1 MRPIN
6 LSEIQHLN
14 SIQKENLISIYLNTH
29 RFGKEVNENVDAS
42 NLKSQLQKAKEIL
55 KNKNKHESEIEKQ
68 LSPAYKLIEDSGFW
82 THQLDGLA
90 IFISDDFFEY
100 HQLPYKVETT
110 TFISDRFL
118 LKPLL
123 YSFSDNKIYYI
134 LTLSLDKIRLLEATE
149 YGIHELDLE
158 KILPEGVNEVLSYYQ
173 FEQSLQMRSQQ
184 IGTTGNDKIY
194 HGQGGG
200 KADNTPYIKEYFRKV
215 NDELSRF
222 FSSSN
227 QSQMVLAGVEY
238 LIPIYKEI
246 NSLANLA
253 DNFINGNHD
262 HTKPGDLHE
271 KANEIMKPYQLEL
284 QKKRVEKYNQLAG
297 SGKTSY
303 DLEEI
308 VKAAVNGRVEALF
321 LAKNATRWGKLQNEN
336 EPKVE
341 IHQEYHDDDN
351 DLLDLSAVNTILN
364 SGETYFVDKEQ
375 IPEDTIDTDYAAVFR
390 Y

>member
-1 MRPIN
+1 MRPIS

-14 SIQKENLISIYLNTH
+14 DIKSDSLISIYLDTH
-29 RFGKEVNENVDAS
+29 RYGKEVKEFQDAK
-42 NLKSQLQKAKEIL
+42 NLKSSLQKISSIL
-55 KNKNKHESEIEKQ
+55 KDKGLNEDKIDNLLQ
-68 LSPAYKLIEDSGFW
+68 PAYKLVEDNDFW
-82 THQLDGLA
+82 HHQLDGLA
-90 IFISDDFFEY
+90 IFMAEDFFEY
-100 HQLPYKVETT
+100 HRLPYHVQST
-110 TFISDRFL
+110 SMVSNRFL

-123 YSFSDNKIYYI
+123 YSFSDNNIYYI
-134 LTLSLDKIRLLEATE
+134 LTLSLDKVRLLEATE

-184 IGTTGNDKIY
+184 VGTQGSNKIY

-200 KADNTPYIKEYFRKV
+200 KVDNTPYIKEYFRKV

-227 QSQMVLAGVEY
+227 PSQMVLAGVEY
-238 LIPIYKEI
+238 LIPIFKEVNAI
-246 NSLANLA
+246 GNLA
-253 DNFINGNHD
+253 DDFINGNHD
-262 HTKPGDLHE
+262 ETKPGELHK
-271 KANEIMKPYQLEL
+271 KANEIMQPFQQDLK
-284 QKKRVEKYNQLAG
+284 KKREDKYNRLAG

-308 VKAAVNGRVEALF
+308 VKAAVNGRIEALF
-321 LAKNATRWGKLQNEN
+321 LAKNATKWGKLENIN

-341 IHQEYHDDDN
+341 VHQEYHDDDN

-364 SGETYFVDKEQ
+364 SGETYFVEKGQ
-375 IPEDTIDTDYAAVFR
+375 IPEGTVDTEYAAVFR